1 MQLIMVEGN
10 VAPHLKALISYCLET
25 RCYGHDSTFRV
36 KILEIAKNNEEILA
50 FMGLCK
56 VNIV

>member
-1 MQLIMVEGN
+1 MQLIMVEDN
-10 VAPHLKALISYCLET
+10 VTPHLKALISYCLET
-25 RCYGHDSTFRV
+25 EFYGHDSTVRV
-36 KILEIAKNNEEILA
+36 KLSKIAKNDEEILA